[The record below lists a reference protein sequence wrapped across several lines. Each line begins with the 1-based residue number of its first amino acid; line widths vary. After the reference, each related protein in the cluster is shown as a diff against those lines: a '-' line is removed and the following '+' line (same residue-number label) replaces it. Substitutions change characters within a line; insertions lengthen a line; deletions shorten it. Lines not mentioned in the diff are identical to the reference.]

1 MLILFPLISL
11 PESSPKD
18 DGVIPKDDDISTILS
33 GVTFTLSGFKDPY
46 RSELRD
52 MATDL
57 RKHYKPD
64 WVHKL
69 TAR

>member
-11 PESSPKD
+11 PESSPK
-18 DGVIPKDDDISTILS
+18 GDDISTILP
-33 GVTFTLSGFKDPY
+33 GVTFTLSGFKNSY

-52 MATDL
+52 KATEL
-57 RKHYKPD
+57 RTHYKPD

>member
-1 MLILFPLISL
+1 MLILFPLFSL
-11 PESSPKD
+11 PELSS
-18 DGVIPKDDDISTILS
+18 KDDDISTILS
-33 GVTFTLSGFKDPY
+33 GVTFTLSGFTNPY

-52 MATDL
+52 KATEL
-57 RKHYKPD
+57 GAHYKPD

>member
-1 MLILFPLISL
+1 MLILFLLISL
-11 PESSPKD
+11 PESS
-18 DGVIPKDDDISTILS
+18 PKDDDISTILS
-33 GVTFTLSGFKDPY
+33 GVAYTLSGFKNQY

-52 MATDL
+52 MAIEL
-57 RKHYKPD
+57 RIHYKPD

>member
-1 MLILFPLISL
+1 MLVLFPLISL

-18 DGVIPKDDDISTILS
+18 DDISTILS
-33 GVTFTLSGFKDPY
+33 GVTFALSGFKNPY

-52 MATDL
+52 KATEL
-57 RKHYKPD
+57 GAHYKPD

>member
-18 DGVIPKDDDISTILS
+18 DDISTIL
-33 GVTFTLSGFKDPY
+33 TFTLSGFKNPY

-52 MATDL
+52 KATEL
-57 RKHYKPD
+57 RTHYKPD

>member
-11 PESSPKD
+11 PESS
-18 DGVIPKDDDISTILS
+18 PKDDDISTILS

-52 MATDL
+52 KATEL
-57 RKHYKPD
+57 GTHYKPD

-69 TAR
+69 SAR

>member
-18 DGVIPKDDDISTILS
+18 DDISTILS
-33 GVTFTLSGFKDPY
+33 GVTFTLKNPY

-52 MATDL
+52 KATEL
-57 RKHYKPD
+57 GAHYKPD